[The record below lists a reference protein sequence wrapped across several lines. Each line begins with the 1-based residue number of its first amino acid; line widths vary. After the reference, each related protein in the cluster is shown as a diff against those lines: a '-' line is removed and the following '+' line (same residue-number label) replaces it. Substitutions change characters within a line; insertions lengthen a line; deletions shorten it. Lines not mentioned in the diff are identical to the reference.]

1 MYIGMIDMEIK
12 GKYKVKIINQNS
24 DGLGVSR
31 IDNKVIFIENA
42 LPSEE
47 GTVEITELKK
57 RYAKAEIISFD
68 RISNSRQK
76 APCPYYGECGG
87 CDLQHQVYDHQLK
100 FKENKV
106 SEALKHIGGFK
117 DITINK
123 IIYDEQFKYRNKVT
137 LKVEGIKLGFYK
149 RNTNDIIDI
158 DYCLISNDKIN
169 DAIRVIK
176 PFLNKYKDN
185 NFKSIMI
192 RSNDEDIMISI
203 ESSNDLLSDDL
214 VAYLVPKLDDL
225 KSLILNSK
233 TIYGKSH
240 ITFKIDDL
248 KFNLSYKSFYQIN
261 NNVMMKLYEKVNEY
275 ASNIKNDTIL
285 DLYCGV
291 GTITSLLSKQAKKVI
306 GIEVVEE
313 AVLNAEENA
322 KLNSINNIEFKSGK
336 VENVINLLK
345 DENINTIVMDPP
357 RSGVDRKVIDAI
369 IKIEPKQIIYV
380 SCDPATLARD
390 LNILSEHNYEIDE
403 ITPFDM
409 FPQTK
414 HVETVTRLVIR

>member
-1 MYIGMIDMEIK
+1 
-12 GKYKVKIINQNS
+12 
-24 DGLGVSR
+24 
-31 IDNKVIFIENA
+31 
-42 LPSEE
+42 
-47 GTVEITELKK
+47 
-57 RYAKAEIISFD
+57 
-68 RISNSRQK
+68 
-76 APCPYYGECGG
+76 
-87 CDLQHQVYDHQLK
+87 
-100 FKENKV
+100 
-106 SEALKHIGGFK
+106 
-117 DITINK
+117 
-123 IIYDEQFKYRNKVT
+123 
-137 LKVEGIKLGFYK
+137 
-149 RNTNDIIDI
+149 
-158 DYCLISNDKIN
+158 
-169 DAIRVIK
+169 
-176 PFLNKYKDN
+176 
-185 NFKSIMI
+185 MI

-233 TIYGKSH
+233 TIYGKAH

-285 DLYCGV
+285 DLYCGI
-291 GTITSLLSKQAKKVI
+291 GTITSLLSKHAKKVI
-306 GIEVVEE
+306 GVEVVEE

-322 KLNSINNIEFKSGK
+322 KLNSINNIEFKRGK

-409 FPQTK
+409 FPLTK
-414 HVETVTRLVIR
+414 HVESIILMTYCGSGEK